1 MRWRTKV
8 IKYYCRGLHLRW
20 LRGFWLLQRFWL
32 SHYCFFIQQIESILL
47 QLRCMSCGS
56 EGSAINT
63 NVRWSL
69 WHILDNMLFRCFL
82 DVFYMLTASVMKEL
96 KEIRGVWKKQN
107 ILLHQLVQVKA
118 TSGEVHHYVLSLL
131 WRTSLLY
138 RNQPINL
145 LGKSMEKFLYD
156 RDLRHKRVYKSVL
169 IKLLHIWLQQTKR
182 NIPML
187 FVRGDGVILISP
199 SLRVGV

>member
-1 MRWRTKV
+1 
-8 IKYYCRGLHLRW
+8 
-20 LRGFWLLQRFWL
+20 
-32 SHYCFFIQQIESILL
+32 
-47 QLRCMSCGS
+47 
-56 EGSAINT
+56 
-63 NVRWSL
+63 
-69 WHILDNMLFRCFL
+69 MLFCNISRKIALSLLFL
-82 DVFYMLTASVMKEL
+82 AEYIRSWDQCLNSFMTEAGTGFYMLTASVMKEL
-96 KEIRGVWKKQN
+96 KEIRGVWKRQN

-118 TSGEVHHYVLSLL
+118 TSGEVHDYALSLL

-145 LGKSMEKFLYD
+145 LGKSMEQFLYD

-169 IKLLHIWLQQTKR
+169 IKLFHIWLQQTKR

>member
-1 MRWRTKV
+1 MKCCFATLAAKEHCRYYFLLNIYIAEINALTLSWRRPV
-8 IKYYCRGLHLRW
+8 SCRANQGT
-20 LRGFWLLQRFWL
+20 G
-32 SHYCFFIQQIESILL
+32 
-47 QLRCMSCGS
+47 
-56 EGSAINT
+56 
-63 NVRWSL
+63 
-69 WHILDNMLFRCFL
+69 
-82 DVFYMLTASVMKEL
+82 FYMLTASLMKEL
-96 KEIRGVWKKQN
+96 KEIRGVWKRQN

-118 TSGEVHHYVLSLL
+118 TSGEVHHYALSLL

-138 RNQPINL
+138 RNQLINL

-169 IKLLHIWLQQTKR
+169 IKLFHIWLQQTKR